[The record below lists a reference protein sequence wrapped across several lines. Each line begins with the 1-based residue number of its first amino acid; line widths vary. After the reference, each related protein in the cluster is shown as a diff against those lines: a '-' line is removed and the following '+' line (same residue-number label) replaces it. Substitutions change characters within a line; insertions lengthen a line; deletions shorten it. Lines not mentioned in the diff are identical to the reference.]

1 MPGMADPQ
9 KRVAE
14 AVVQGPINEPNQ
26 LIDEPD
32 SGPMKNPVKALQ
44 NKIVVW
50 LSSPAITSVTAVTN
64 IPINANNDMLP
75 GHSHLM
81 RMVLTN
87 LEPVTQPQY
96 KNGMSVAPFVDIA
109 KYFAA

>member
-1 MPGMADPQ
+1 MPGIEDPQ

-14 AVVQGPINEPNQ
+14 AVVHGPINELNQ
-26 LIDEPD
+26 LIDEPN

-44 NKIVVW
+44 NKRVVW

-64 IPINANNDMLP
+64 IPIDANNDRLP
-75 GHSHLM
+75 GDSHLL

-96 KNGMSVAPFVDIA
+96 KNGMSVASFFDTA
-109 KYFAA
+109 KYFAT